1 MNLLTFKKNNQM
13 KIKLFILFILANL
26 SLQAQW
32 TPLTDVNTEV
42 ATSNSDDMKVL
53 GTVNGKT
60 VSVFW
65 KVVNAPINYELRMQ
79 VLNDQGVK
87 QLGPDGVLVSNNMSM
102 STSTAIM
109 KLAVD
114 QNENVYIGAT
124 GTNGGIGFAFKL
136 DINGNH
142 LWGTNGINLGGG
154 YVVTILPLSTG
165 EAVIAWNSS
174 NQTMMQKYS
183 ASGAP
188 IWTSAQQVSNGA
200 TNGKSPGDLFE
211 LSNNEFLLVFH
222 VISFGINSTLWA
234 QKYSSMGLPLWANPI
249 QLSNKSTVWNTSY
262 SATQDGNNVYY
273 GYKAATG
280 THFDSYL
287 QRINPDGTLPW
298 GINGKDFDITTT
310 RNEMDT
316 KIAYS
321 PGSPY
326 VWSICN
332 YTNSAQSTYGV
343 YIQKFDKVTGDRQFT
358 DTAKV
363 IYAIG
368 TWKVNTGDLMMVN
381 GLPVFLIKSGFDNG
395 GTPTTL
401 HACMLDANGT
411 FSWPYETK
419 PMGTFSA
426 SKKRIHFSKSTNGKV
441 VATFIET
448 KATGGSKIY
457 AQSVSVNNNNTGT
470 AVVTACNSYTWI
482 NNVTYTSNN
491 NTATYVLTN
500 VSGGD
505 SLVTLNLTI
514 TSPTQDTLSVN
525 TCNSY
530 SWNGNTYMSSG
541 IYLGPTVNCVTS
553 YLNLTISP
561 TTVHNLSVTE
571 CGSYTWNGTTYTS
584 SGLYTG
590 PTVNCVTEI
599 LDLTIT
605 PSSSDTISATAC
617 DFYVWNGTSY
627 TSSGVYVGTTTNC
640 VTSYLDLSISPS
652 TNDTISVN
660 SCSTYVWNGNTYTT
674 SGVYVGNTTNCSTE
688 YLNLTISNV
697 DASTS
702 VTGMTLSANTTV
714 QGTTYQWVDCD
725 ANNTPIPGAVNQ
737 FFTATDNGNYAVII
751 TQGNCEVM
759 SACVAVS
766 DVGLNEF
773 SSTGFTVF
781 PNPSSDE
788 ITIQRQ
794 MSDTELYSIFDQQ
807 GRLVKE
813 GKLEG
818 LHTSISIESFNTGTY
833 LLKIAGIHKPAILI
847 KN

>member
-1 MNLLTFKKNNQM
+1 MLTFKKNNEM
-13 KIKLFILFILANL
+13 KIKLFLIIILA
-26 SLQAQW
+26 SLTLHAQW

-60 VSVFW
+60 VSIFW
-65 KVVNAPINYELRMQ
+65 KVVASPVNYELRMQ
-79 VLNDQGVK
+79 VLNNQGVK
-87 QLGPDGVLVSNNMSM
+87 QLGTDGVLVSNNMSM

-109 KLAVD
+109 KMAVD

-142 LWGTNGINLGGG
+142 IWGTNGINLGGG
-154 YVVTILPLSTG
+154 YVVTILPLSNG
-165 EAVIAWNSS
+165 EAVIAWNAS

-183 ASGAP
+183 ASGVP
-188 IWTSAQQVSNGA
+188 IWTSNQQVSNGA

-211 LSNNEFLLVFH
+211 LPNNEFLLVFH

-234 QKYSSMGLPLWANPI
+234 QKYNASGLPMFATPI

-262 SATQDGNNVYY
+262 STTQDGNVVYY

-287 QRINPDGTLPW
+287 QRINADGTLPW

-321 PGSPY
+321 SGSPY

-363 IYAIG
+363 IYPIG
-368 TWKVNTGDLMMVN
+368 TWKVNSGDLQIVN
-381 GLPVFLIKSGFDNG
+381 GFPVFLVKSGLDNG
-395 GTPTTL
+395 ASPTTL
-401 HACMLDANGT
+401 HACKLDATGS
-411 FSWPYETK
+411 FFWPYETE
-419 PMGTFSA
+419 PMGTFIA
-426 SKKRIHFSKSTNGKV
+426 SKKRIHFSKTNNGKV

-448 KATGGSKIY
+448 KATGGLKIY
-457 AQSVSVNNNNTGT
+457 AQSVSLNTNNTGT
-470 AVVTACNSYTWI
+470 AIVTACNSFTWI
-482 NNVTYTSNN
+482 NNVTYTASN
-491 NTATYVLTN
+491 NTATYLLTN
-500 VSGGD
+500 ISGGD

-514 TSPTQDTLSVN
+514 TASTQDILNVS
-525 TCNSY
+525 TCGSY
-530 SWNGNTYMSSG
+530 TWNGNTYTNSG
-541 IYLGPTVNCVTS
+541 VYLGATVNCVTS
-553 YLNLTISP
+553 VLNLTIFP
-561 TTVHNLSVTE
+561 NTVHNSSVTE
-571 CGSYTWNGTTYTS
+571 CGSYVWNGTTYTS

-605 PSSSDTISATAC
+605 PSTNDTTMASAC
-617 DFYVWNGTSY
+617 DSYVWNGINY
-627 TSSGVYVGTTTNC
+627 TSSGVYQG
-640 VTSYLDLSISPS
+640 VTS
-652 TNDTISVN
+652 
-660 SCSTYVWNGNTYTT
+660 
-674 SGVYVGNTTNCSTE
+674 NCITE
-688 YLNLTISNV
+688 FLLLNIDNV
-697 DASTS
+697 DVSTS
-702 VTGMTLSANTTV
+702 IQGMTMSANTTV

-737 FFTATDNGNYAVII
+737 FFTATANGNYAVII
-751 TQGNCEVM
+751 TQGSCSVM
-759 SACVAVS
+759 SACMNAS
-766 DVGLNEF
+766 DV
-773 SSTGFTVF
+773 SISTIKETAFKVF
-781 PNPSSDE
+781 PNPSFDN
-788 ITIQRQ
+788 ITIQGAVNGAGF
-794 MSDTELYSIFDQQ
+794 YSITDDQ
-807 GRLVKE
+807 GRLLMK
-813 GKLEG
+813 GQLNA
-818 LHTSISIESFNTGTY
+818 INTTVSLTPFAQGTY
-833 LLKIAGIHKPAILI
+833 FMHITGLQKPILFM